1 MTLYFLYRNS
11 GLCWTGAENQTSCEE
26 GMENSQNKLKLFEN
40 KKVRYA
46 WNAEE
51 EEWYFSV
58 VDIVEVL
65 TESPH
70 PRRYWSDLKTKLENE
85 GSEVYDKIVQ
95 LKLPAPDGKMRE
107 TDVLSTKNVLRLI
120 QSIPSPKAE
129 PFKMWLA
136 QVGNDR
142 LEEYADPEKAISRGA
157 EYYRAKGYTDGWINQ
172 RLQTIEMR
180 KELTDE
186 WKARGIEKEADF
198 AILTNEMTKAWSG
211 LTVKEYKQKKGLK
224 KENLRD
230 NMTNIELVL
239 NMLAEVTAT
248 SISKQEEP
256 QGFEEN
262 KSVAVRGGKV
272 AHTAKKEYEK
282 ATGLKAV
289 SSLNAKNKKA
299 LEVKKK

>member
-1 MTLYFLYRNS
+1 MKKK
-11 GLCWTGAENQTSCEE
+11 
-26 GMENSQNKLKLFEN
+26 QNKLKLFEN
-40 KKVRYA
+40 KKIRYV
-46 WNAEE
+46 WNADEE
-51 EEWYFSV
+51 DWYFSV

-65 TESPH
+65 AESKDFQTA
-70 PRRYWSDLKTKLENE
+70 RKYWNKLKQRLIAE
-85 GSEVYDKIVQ
+85 GSELVTNCHQ
-95 LKLPAPDGKMRE
+95 LKLPAADGKSYK
-107 TDVLSTKNVLRLI
+107 TDCLSTKNVLRLI

-142 LEEYADPEKAISRGA
+142 LEEYADPEKAIIRGA
-157 EYYRAKGYTDGWINQ
+157 DYYRAKGYTEGWINQ

-186 WKARGIEKEADF
+186 WKAHGIEKEIDY

-248 SISKQEEP
+248 SISKQEQP

-262 KSVAVRGGKV
+262 KKVAVRGGTV
-272 AHTAKKEYEK
+272 ANTAKKEYEK

-289 SSLNAKNKKA
+289 SSLNAKDKKA
-299 LEVKKK
+299 LEIKKDKKE

>member
-1 MTLYFLYRNS
+1 
-11 GLCWTGAENQTSCEE
+11 
-26 GMENSQNKLKLFEN
+26 MEKNQNKLKLFEN
-40 KKVRYA
+40 KKIRYV
-46 WNAEE
+46 WSDEE
-51 EEWYFSV
+51 EDWYFSV

-65 TESPH
+65 TESKDYQTA
-70 PRRYWSDLKTKLENE
+70 RNYWKVLKTRLKSE
-85 GSEVYDKIVQ
+85 GSELVTNCNR
-95 LKLPAPDGKMRE
+95 LKLQASDGKMRE
-107 TDVLSTKNVLRLI
+107 TDCLSTKNVLRLI

-136 QVGNDR
+136 QLGNDR
-142 LEEYADPEKAISRGA
+142 FEEYADPEKAIIRGA
-157 EYYRAKGYTDGWINQ
+157 DYYRAKGYTEGWINQ

-186 WKARGIEKEADF
+186 WKARGIEKEVDY

-248 SISKQEEP
+248 SISKQEQP
-256 QGFEEN
+256 QSFEEN
-262 KSVAVRGGKV
+262 KNVAVRGGKV
-272 AHTAKKEYEK
+272 ANTAKKE
-282 ATGLKAV
+282 
-289 SSLNAKNKKA
+289 
-299 LEVKKK
+299 